1 MTTLKNYYST
11 LQVNPAATATEIK
24 QAYRRLAKIF
34 HPDSQ
39 NQSSD
44 HNQIIQINAAYEI
57 LSDPKKR
64 QSHDRELGLGKNP
77 NFDSVKPFVAKAK
90 KQATEA
96 DAELTIWINKVYKPI
111 NRSINQILKPLKSE
125 VNKLSADPFDDQL
138 MEEFQAYIEICKNC
152 LNQAQNLFRSR
163 KNPSPVAGVAAH
175 IYYTLNHLE
184 DALNELETFTLNYDY
199 SSLHTGQ
206 EMFRMA
212 SGCRRE
218 AQEEMKKI
226 S

>member
-39 NQSSD
+39 TQSAD

-57 LSDPKKR
+57 LSDPQKR

-138 MEEFQAYIEICKNC
+138 MAGFQGYIQLQCDNRYLQYI
-152 LNQAQNLFRSR
+152 
-163 KNPSPVAGVAAH
+163 
-175 IYYTLNHLE
+175 
-184 DALNELETFTLNYDY
+184 
-199 SSLHTGQ
+199 
-206 EMFRMA
+206 
-212 SGCRRE
+212 
-218 AQEEMKKI
+218 
-226 S
+226 